1 MTRNEPPGAA
11 LYDADF
17 YSWTQTEAAALR
29 ALPPGGPTAHLDIAH
44 LAEEIAD
51 LGKRDLR
58 EVTSYLVLVVQHLIK
73 LDAVSASRDAA
84 HWHAEA
90 ANFQGA
96 ARRTFS
102 PGLRRLLDIDDI
114 WTSGCRAAGRFLR
127 DRGAGNPPPTCP
139 FTLDDLLA
147 PDFDVETL
155 VARVALRR

>member
-1 MTRNEPPGAA
+1 MTRNEPPGAT

-29 ALPPGGPTAHLDIAH
+29 ALPPDGSTAHLDIAH

-58 EVTSYLVLVVQHLIK
+58 EVTSYLDRVIQHLVK
-73 LDAVSASRDAA
+73 LWAVPGSRDAG
-84 HWHAEA
+84 HWHAEVV
-90 ANFQGA
+90 NFQRA

-102 PGLRRLLDIDDI
+102 PGMRRLLDVDDI
-114 WTSGCRAAGRFLR
+114 WAGGCQAAGRFLR
-127 DRGAGNPPPTCP
+127 DKGVGDPSPTCP

-147 PDFDVETL
+147 ADFDVETS
-155 VARVALRR
+155 VARVAPGC